1 MPIIDFLAP
10 YFLWTGDPTAWV
22 ALLTLIVLEVVLGID
37 NLIFIS
43 ILTNKLPQEQQAR
56 ARRLGI
62 SAALIM
68 RLVLLATISFIVQLT
83 EPLFTAFGHGFSWR
97 DLILIAGGLFLV
109 WKATKEIHHTVDPD
123 DHKDT
128 MVGAVTMTLGA
139 AIFQILLLDLV
150 FSINSIITAVGM
162 TDEIAIMYIAVI
174 VAVSVMMLAATPLA
188 NFIAKNPTIVMLAL
202 GFLLMIG
209 MTLIADGMGYHVPK
223 GYIYA
228 AMGFSALVEGL
239 NMLARKR
246 KKGGTGGHSCSRT
259 LQGGRTVRHHASG
272 SRTMWMMLAGLVIQP
287 PLKPSPSGSIASQR
301 TTPAWRDGRRRRRN
315 RR

>member
-10 YFLWTGDPTAWV
+10 YFAFVNDPTAWV
-22 ALLTLIVLEVVLGID
+22 ALLTLVVLEIVLGID

-43 ILTNKLPQEQQAR
+43 ILTNKLPKHQQAR

-62 SAALIM
+62 GAALIM

-83 EPLFTAFGHGFSWR
+83 QPVFTVFGQGFSWR

-109 WKATKEIHHTVDPD
+109 WKATKEIHHTVDTV

-128 MVGAVTMTLGA
+128 MMGDTLQLSMGA

-150 FSINSIITAVGM
+150 FSVDSIITAVGM

-174 VAVSVMMLAATPLA
+174 AAVTVMLLAANPLA

-209 MTLIADGMGYHVPK
+209 MTLIADGMGFHVPK

-239 NMLARKR
+239 NMLARSR
-246 KKGGTGGHSCSRT
+246 KSKPN
-259 LQGGRTVRHHASG
+259 VSG
-272 SRTMWMMLAGLVIQP
+272 
-287 PLKPSPSGSIASQR
+287 
-301 TTPAWRDGRRRRRN
+301 DH
-315 RR
+315 